1 MQINNSIFCI
11 ALAVIG
17 LFLTVVSLHL
27 SSVIQTSSVCEQENS
42 LANSN
47 RIVLIIGIVLF
58 MSSLGYLKCNQSLVS
73 NTSDIVF
80 ASFNLALGIV
90 IIVLFAIISSE
101 LKKCNATL
109 SVFDSLLVDIGI
121 VVGVVS
127 TSLSLFIIGKK
138 LYDNREVVK
147 QKLKSSSPYRLPEGH
162 QMLKYMDSPVKY
174 MDPFGY
180 DD

>member
-1 MQINNSIFCI
+1 MKINNSLFCI
-11 ALAVIG
+11 VLAVLG

-58 MSSLGYLKCNQSLVS
+58 MSSLGYLKCNQSLDS

-109 SVFDSLLVDIGI
+109 SSLDSLFIDVGI
-121 VVGVVS
+121 IIGVVS
-127 TSLSLFIIGKK
+127 TSLSLLILGKK
-138 LYDNREVVK
+138 IYDNREVVK
-147 QKLKSSSPYRLPEGH
+147 QKFKSSSPYRLPEH
-162 QMLKYMDSPVKY
+162 MDSPVKY

>member
-1 MQINNSIFCI
+1 MQINNSLFCI
-11 ALAVIG
+11 VLAVLGI
-17 LFLTVVSLHL
+17 FLTVVSLHL

-58 MSSLGYLKCNQSLVS
+58 MSSLGYLKCNQSLHS
-73 NTSDIVF
+73 STSDIVF

-109 SVFDSLLVDIGI
+109 SSLDSLFIDVGI
-121 VVGVVS
+121 IIGVVS
-127 TSLSLFIIGKK
+127 TSLSLFILGKK

-147 QKLKSSSPYRLPEGH
+147 QKFKSSSPYRLPEDYIVDKH
-162 QMLKYMDSPVKY
+162 MESPVKY